1 MSQIILAEESAPLES
16 ETLNATIQ
24 IYESAAPITS
34 PQMTSIDDL
43 LNAEEEISDQPLET
57 VWLKEEPSY
66 LNIFTKNVLQVDA
79 HYLKGDTIL
88 SNGYYRCIGDSCPA
102 CKAELQKQA
111 FVLLP
116 VVDFYDA
123 TVKILRIPRQKGPGK
138 LLTEIGKV
146 TSLPD
151 PSSVM
156 TKITKGSNNKYSVD
170 VKERQSD
177 GDIAAAVKR
186 FQKQIEAGMVE
197 IGSVVPELSRAD
209 MASHAEVA
217 KKLKLEGIEL

>member
-1 MSQIILAEESAPLES
+1 MSENLVAEESAKLEILD
-16 ETLNATIQ
+16 TTIQ
-24 IYESAAPITS
+24 TDKSATPTMS

-43 LNAEEEISDQPLET
+43 LYAEEEIADQPLQT
-57 VWLKEEPSY
+57 VWLKAEPSY
-66 LNIFTKNVLQVDA
+66 LNIFTKDVLQVDA
-79 HYLKGDTIL
+79 HYLKDDASL
-88 SNGYYRCIGDSCPA
+88 ANGYYRCLGDDCPA
-102 CKAELQKQA
+102 CKAELSKQY
-111 FVLLP
+111 FLLMP
-116 VVDFYDA
+116 VVDFVDA

-156 TKITKGSNNKYSVD
+156 SKIIKGRDNKYSVD
-170 VKERQSD
+170 IKEHNPD

-186 FQKQIEAGMVE
+186 FQKQFEAGMVD
-197 IGSVVPELSRAD
+197 IGSVVPELSREEIV
-209 MASHAEVA
+209 SHTEVA